1 MKITYEKKIYFTYM
15 YVGKQLDISYWS
27 PTRKKILPQNFL
39 AQRKNYCL
47 QQKFN
52 FGKKS

>member
-1 MKITYEKKIYFTYM
+1 MKKKFILHICM

-47 QQKFN
+47 
-52 FGKKS
+52 